1 MPLAPDWR
9 SASAYAH
16 AYEFDLREF
25 AWEYLRRNPDYQQDY
40 RAAVRRA
47 ERRPVERIA
56 VRWGLRFPFRS
67 AAAGR
72 HRSTRLAAAA

>member
-1 MPLAPDWR
+1 MPSARDWR

-16 AYEFDLREF
+16 AYEFDPRDF
-25 AWEYLRRNPDYQQDY
+25 AWEYLRRNPGYRQDY
-40 RAAVRRA
+40 SAAVRRG
-47 ERRPVERIA
+47 ERRQAETLA

-72 HRSTRLAAAA
+72 HGSIRLAAAA

>member
-1 MPLAPDWR
+1 MPSAPDWR

-25 AWEYLRRNPDYQQDY
+25 AWEYLRRNPDYRQDY
-40 RAAVRRA
+40 RAAVRRNGRI
-47 ERRPVERIA
+47 ERLA